1 MGGEG
6 GACAPQGHAARTP
19 PTKVLWQKYNARY
32 LPRSEPVYR
41 SQFIYY
47 KKSPTDW
54 STLMNLKIAILA
66 LASLILL
73 TPWVARADC
82 VTIRHGNGSYTN
94 CW

>member
-1 MGGEG
+1 
-6 GACAPQGHAARTP
+6 
-19 PTKVLWQKYNARY
+19 
-32 LPRSEPVYR
+32 
-41 SQFIYY
+41 
-47 KKSPTDW
+47 
-54 STLMNLKIAILA
+54 MNLKIAILA